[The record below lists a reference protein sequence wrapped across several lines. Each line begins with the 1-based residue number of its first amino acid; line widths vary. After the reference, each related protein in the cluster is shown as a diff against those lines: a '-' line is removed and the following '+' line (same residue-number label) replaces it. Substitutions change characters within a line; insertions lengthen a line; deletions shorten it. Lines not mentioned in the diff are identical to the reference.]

1 MKKFL
6 FDFFPL
12 VLFFVAFKLADIYIA
27 TWVAIAASVAQIIW
41 LKIRNRPIEATNW
54 MNVIIIV
61 VFGGATIYFQNE
73 AFVKWKPTVL
83 YWMFAVILL
92 GGKFIFKKNLIQ
104 KMLGAQMAMENHVW
118 DKLNYSWSGFFI
130 IAGAINLFIAFSGYF
145 TLDQW
150 ATFKVFGMT
159 ILLIVFAIGQSLWIS
174 RYIDLPEK
182 N

>member
-12 VLFFVAFKLADIYIA
+12 VLFFVAFKVADIYVA
-27 TWVAIAASVAQIIW
+27 TWAAIAASVAQIIW
-41 LKIRNRPIEATNW
+41 LKLRKKPIEATNW

-92 GGKFIFKKNLIQ
+92 GGKLFFKKNLIQ
-104 KMLGAQMAMENHVW
+104 KMLGSQMNMDNHVW

-130 IAGAINLFIAFSGYF
+130 VAGAINLFVAFSGYF

-174 RYIDLPEK
+174 RHIDLSE